1 MEMLSALTGNP
12 LFAEFSAEELDEL
25 VRGSELRSYVP
36 GQKII
41 AEGEPGRFVG
51 VVLEGTAQA
60 QSHEAGGRPLALGEI
75 PTGAYFGEISLV
87 SGAATMADVVALTA
101 CQVLQIPHRLMSE
114 ALRTRPQAMSHMART
129 ITGRLIQR
137 SQAEAAPSALPAS
150 ETLPPPETTGVA
162 RVLAVHCTTGHLH
175 YRYYDTGN
183 EMNNTEGEV
192 EGVGTA
198 QAVHTSHGVRWE
210 RREPVGNTLEEAVA
224 AVAAGLVDRAMAGSP
239 EGLGLAAVG
248 HQVAHGGEK
257 YSGAARV
264 DEIVRADLA
273 ALAERLC
280 PENWDNLAGIA
291 AFSAA
296 LPGVPQVAVFDTA
309 FFAALPA
316 CAFLY
321 AGPYEWYAEQGW
333 RRYGRA
339 GLIHHQ
345 AALLAAAHLQ
355 RPLRELSMISCDLGP
370 VPSLCAIRQGRA
382 VECSGG
388 LTDLGGLPGAS
399 NSGDLDPGLVLT
411 LLEREGLAGGEAANL
426 LRKQSGLAGLSGTS
440 GELAA
445 LLRAAEA
452 GDDRANLAVETFCY
466 ALRKQLGAYCA
477 VLGELDAVLFTGPA
491 GVGLPGL
498 RARLCE
504 GLESLGV
511 ELDAALNQSPRTDA
525 RGVSDVSPARAAVRL
540 LVIPTEEGRMVAGQA
555 AEAVG
560 LGQLGPAILANRR
573 PIPIGI
579 SVRHLHLSAEHVA
592 ALYGPGHKLT
602 YRAPLSQPGQFACE
616 ETVNLIGP
624 KHRLERVR
632 VLGPERPTTQ
642 VEIARTECFALGVQ
656 APVRMSGD
664 LAQTPGLRLEGPA
677 GAVELS
683 EGVICASRHLHVSP
697 EEALLLGVRDRD
709 EISVRVEGEQS
720 LIFNKVAVRVHPEY
734 RLDMHI
740 DTDEANAAR
749 LDQGAVGYIESVDLR
764 G

>member
-1 MEMLSALTGNP
+1 MELLSALTGNP

-25 VRGSELRSYVP
+25 VRDSELRSYVP
-36 GQKII
+36 DQKII

-51 VVLEGTAQA
+51 IVLEGTAQA
-60 QSHEAGGRPLALGEI
+60 QSHEAGGRLLALGEI
-75 PTGAYFGEISLV
+75 PAGAYFGEISLV
-87 SGAATMADVVALTA
+87 SGAATTADVVALTA
-101 CQVLQIPHRLMSE
+101 CRVLQIPHRLMSE

-129 ITGRLIQR
+129 ITARLIQR
-137 SQAEAAPSALPAS
+137 SQAEAAPSALSAS
-150 ETLPPPETTGVA
+150 ETQPTPETRGAA
-162 RVLAVHCTTGHLH
+162 RVLAVHGTPGSLR
-175 YRYYDTGN
+175 YRYYDTAN

-192 EGVGTA
+192 EGLDTGR
-198 QAVHTSHGVRWE
+198 AVHTSHGVRWE
-210 RREPVGNTLEEAVA
+210 KREPVGNSLAEAVA
-224 AVAAGLVDRAMAGSP
+224 AVVTGLVDRAGAGSP

-257 YSGAARV
+257 YTGAVLV
-264 DEIVRADLA
+264 DDAVRADLA
-273 ALAERLC
+273 TLADRLC
-280 PENWDNLAGIA
+280 PENRHNLAEME
-291 AFSAA
+291 AFSAL
-296 LPGVPQVAVFDTA
+296 LPGVPQVAVFDTG

-321 AGPYEWYAEQGW
+321 TGPYEWYAEQGL

-339 GLIHHQ
+339 GLVHHQ

-355 RPLRELSMISCDLGP
+355 RPLHELNMISCDLGP
-370 VPSLCAIRQGRA
+370 APSVCALRRGRA
-382 VECSGG
+382 VECSAG
-388 LTDLGGLPGAS
+388 LTDLGGLPGAGS
-399 NSGDLDPGLVLT
+399 SGDLDPGLVLA
-411 LLEREGLAGGEAANL
+411 LLEREGLSIKEAASL
-426 LRKQSGLAGLSGTS
+426 LHERSGLAGLSGTS
-440 GELAA
+440 GDLAA

-466 ALRKQLGAYCA
+466 ALRKQLGAYFA
-477 VLGELDAVLFTGPA
+477 ILGELDAVLFTGPA
-491 GVGLPGL
+491 GVALPGL
-498 RARLCE
+498 RARLCTGLQGLGLQLE
-504 GLESLGV
+504 GT
-511 ELDAALNQSPRTDA
+511 LNQSPRTDA
-525 RGVSDVSPARAAVRL
+525 RGVSDVSPARASVRL
-540 LVIPTEEGRMVAGQA
+540 LVIPTEAGRMVAGQA

-592 ALYGPGHKLT
+592 ALYGPGHTLT
-602 YRAPLSQPGQFACE
+602 YRSPLSQPGQFACE

-624 KHRLERVR
+624 KNRLERVR
-632 VLGPERPTTQ
+632 VLGPERPGTQ
-642 VEIARTECFALGVQ
+642 VEIARTECFALGVR

-677 GAVELS
+677 GSVDLA

-697 EEALLLGVRDRD
+697 EEALLLGLRDRD